1 MKNRPGL
8 PRRQETAYR
17 LLKDLIRVDTT
28 NPPGRESAAV
38 EVLKKFFAAEGLEG
52 TEVSRE
58 KGRSNFVLRTKGPQP
73 GLLLA
78 GHLDVVPARRE
89 RWTKDPFGAEEEGGY
104 LYGRGAIDMKH
115 FVAMSAVLLTQAAG
129 RTGGTPR
136 RELIFAALADEEAGC
151 RNGSRFLVE
160 KHPELVRAE
169 YMLGE
174 GGGMTQYAAGVRFI
188 PIGRAE
194 KGHLV
199 VRLRFKGRP
208 GHASMPHPDN
218 AAFKAG
224 DALSLMRPGALPVH
238 VSGPARDFVKGLAA
252 AIGFKGVPLRALG
265 SGLTAPALLKALP
278 RELANNLR
286 PMLGHTVSPTLFEG
300 SRAVNVLPDTVSVDL
315 DIRVLPGFGAE
326 DALGELWRALGGEIE
341 HEIIE
346 FTPGVVS
353 RIDRP
358 FYRRLEDIVAA
369 HNPGA
374 AAVPFLI
381 PGFTDASFFH
391 RLGMDCYG
399 FAPLVLGERDA
410 GEFKIRMHGID
421 ERIPRE
427 GFYQGYAML
436 EDAVLSYLEN

>member
-1 MKNRPGL
+1 MKTRPGL

-17 LLKDLIRVDTT
+17 LLKDLVKVDTT
-28 NPPGRESAAV
+28 NPPGRESAAA
-38 EVLKKFFAAEGLEG
+38 EILKKFFAAEGLKG
-52 TEVSRE
+52 TEVSKE
-58 KGRSNFVLRTKGPQP
+58 TGRSNFVVRTKGPKP

-78 GHLDVVPARRE
+78 GHLDVVPADKE
-89 RWTKDPFGAEEEGGY
+89 RWTKDPFGAVEEGGY
-104 LYGRGAIDMKH
+104 LYGRGTIDMKH
-115 FVAMSAVLLTQAAG
+115 FLAMSAVLLSQAAG
-129 RTGGTPR
+129 RIGGAPR
-136 RELIFAALADEEAGC
+136 RELIFAAVADEEAGC

-174 GGGMTQYAAGVRFI
+174 GGGMTQYAAGAKFY

-199 VRLRFKGRP
+199 VRLLFRGRP

-224 DALSLMRPGALPVH
+224 DALALMRPGVLPVR
-238 VSGPARDFVKGLAA
+238 VSGPARDFVKGLAGA
-252 AIGFKGVPLRALG
+252 VGFKGVPLRALG

-286 PMLGHTVSPTLFEG
+286 PMLGNTVSPTMFTG

-315 DIRVLPGFGAE
+315 DIRTVPGCGAE
-326 DALGELWRALGGEIE
+326 DALGELWRALGGEVE
-341 HEIIE
+341 HEVLE

-358 FYRRLEDIVAA
+358 LYRKLEETVAA
-369 HNPGA
+369 HDPGA
-374 AAVPFLI
+374 SAVPFLI

-399 FAPLVLGERDA
+399 FAPLVLSEEDGKQ
-410 GEFKIRMHGID
+410 FKIRMHGID
-421 ERIPRE
+421 ERVQRD
-427 GFYQGYAML
+427 GFYKGYAML
-436 EDAVLSYLEN
+436 EDAVLSFLEN